1 MKNTNDLQDVKISG
15 GFSGSRAISINRL
28 ENPFRMGKGKAEG
41 CNQNHVLG
49 IRAGGRVVG

>member
-1 MKNTNDLQDVKISG
+1 MKNTNDLQDLKISG

-28 ENPFRMGKGKAEG
+28 ENPFRTGKGKAEG